1 MTSPLDPAWTP
12 TADLRAENERLQIHV
27 ESMIGAMKAENE
39 RLKELCADL
48 DARSATYEREVE
60 RLRAALKEILS
71 YDPSFSWEIAR
82 AALADQGKG

>member
-12 TADLRAENERLQIHV
+12 TADLRAEI
-27 ESMIGAMKAENE
+27 
-39 RLKELCADL
+39 
-48 DARSATYEREVE
+48 E
-60 RLRAALKEILS
+60 RLRAALKEILD